1 MIKSLERRFRTY
13 LNKAAKGEIPI
24 EELRELG
31 GDVVRERRLVE
42 ERLNRIWAEA
52 RGEITTEQRRG
63 YTFRDLDDLLARWD
77 SLNFSAKRSLMR
89 NVIDRII
96 VRDDYIE
103 TVLWL

>member
-1 MIKSLERRFRTY
+1 MVKSFERKFRTY
-13 LNKAAKGEIPI
+13 LDKAADGEITI
-24 EELRELG
+24 DELRELG

-52 RGEITTEQRRG
+52 RGEITAEQRRG
-63 YTFRDLDDLLARWD
+63 YTLHDLDDLIARWD
-77 SLNFSAKRSLMR
+77 SLNFSAKRLLLR

-96 VRDDYIE
+96 VRDDHIE